1 MTLKD
6 VHINGTPQDLFPGDP
21 ICAPVRTVLAET
33 SASLVRSLS
42 LQSMWKDH
50 VVSTILKGLQEIRHV
65 FPLSPEKVDFSNNS
79 LKMRSAVIQT
89 IQGNLTEDNG
99 DNTQVRWHK
108 QWVCVTVGAQMSFS
122 DLLVFCGTFE
132 AKGSLIEMI

>member
-6 VHINGTPQDLFPGDP
+6 VCINGTPQDLFPGDP

-42 LQSMWKDH
+42 LYSMWKDH
-50 VVSTILKGLQEIRHV
+50 VVRTILKGLQEIRPV
-65 FPLSPEKVDFSNNS
+65 LQLSPEEFSDNS
-79 LKMRSAVIQT
+79 LKMRSGVIQT
-89 IQGNLTEDNG
+89 IQGNLSEDNE

-108 QWVCVTVGAQMSFS
+108 Q
-122 DLLVFCGTFE
+122 
-132 AKGSLIEMI
+132 

>member
-42 LQSMWKDH
+42 LYSMWKDH

-65 FPLSPEKVDFSNNS
+65 FQLSPEKVEFSNNS
-79 LKMRSAVIQT
+79 LKVRSAVIQT
-89 IQGNLTEDNG
+89 IQGNLTEHNG

-108 QWVCVTVGAQMSFS
+108 KWGITIGAQMSFS

-132 AKGSLIEMI
+132 AKSCLIEMI